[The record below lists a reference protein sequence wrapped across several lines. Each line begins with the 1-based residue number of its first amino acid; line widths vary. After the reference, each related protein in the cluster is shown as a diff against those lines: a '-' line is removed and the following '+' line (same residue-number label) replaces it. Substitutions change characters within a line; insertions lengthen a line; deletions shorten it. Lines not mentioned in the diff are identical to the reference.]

1 MTATKGNTRYAQ
13 RAFSLPPGATEIVLV
28 RHGASAHVA
37 PGELF
42 PLTDDGWGDPA
53 LAPEGERQVEAVT
66 LRLASEAITGLFV
79 SGLRRTLQTAAPL
92 AARLGLEPVVVRDL
106 REVYIG
112 DYEAGV
118 FRIKQNEGDA
128 LVARV
133 FAEERWDVIPNAEP
147 IEVFAGRVRS
157 GIETI
162 VAAVGPDAGAV
173 AIVHA
178 GVVAEL
184 CRQATGSRPFAFIN
198 SDNASITR
206 LVVLNDGR
214 WVLRSFND
222 TAHLAQLVA
231 EAATSAAATGRVGL
245 TTTA

>member
-1 MTATKGNTRYAQ
+1 MSQAKDTVRYAQ
-13 RAFSLPPGATEIVLV
+13 RPFSLPPGATEIILV
-28 RHGASAHVA
+28 RHGASAHVT
-37 PGELF
+37 PGQLF
-42 PLTDDGWGDPA
+42 PRTDDGWGDPA
-53 LAPEGERQVEAVT
+53 LAPEGERQAEAVT
-66 LRLASEAITGLFV
+66 QRLASEAITGLFV
-79 SGLRRTLQTAAPL
+79 SGLQRTLQTVAPL

-147 IEVFAGRVRS
+147 MDVFAGRVRR
-157 GIETI
+157 GIEL
-162 VAAVGPDAGAV
+162 VAAAVGPDAVAV

-184 CRQATGSRPFAFIN
+184 CRQGTGSRPFAFIS

-206 LVVLNDGR
+206 LVVLSDGR

-231 EAATSAAATGRVGL
+231 EATAGQAATGLAGVS
-245 TTTA
+245 TTA

>member
-1 MTATKGNTRYAQ
+1 M
-13 RAFSLPPGATEIVLV
+13 
-28 RHGASAHVA
+28 
-37 PGELF
+37 
-42 PLTDDGWGDPA
+42 
-53 LAPEGERQVEAVT
+53 
-66 LRLASEAITGLFV
+66 
-79 SGLRRTLQTAAPL
+79 
-92 AARLGLEPVVVRDL
+92 
-106 REVYIG
+106 
-112 DYEAGV
+112 
-118 FRIKQNEGDA
+118 FRIKQSEGDA

-147 IEVFAGRVRS
+147 IEVFARRVRS
-157 GIETI
+157 GVETI

-184 CRQATGSRPFAFIN
+184 CRQGTGSRPFAFIN
-198 SDNASITR
+198 SDNGSITR

-222 TAHLAQLVA
+222 TAHLAQLTA
-231 EAATSAAATGRVGL
+231 EAATGAAATGRVGL